1 MANFT
6 LKKPNCI
13 DMIFANA
20 INSPIT
26 LLPNWNPGANWIVDL
41 YFREIN
47 FRNRIIHIIQLFS
60 LENNRPVSEDK
71 ESDFSWVW
79 RTLTPKKILCLLL
92 FSFEISSVSPQFLSD
107 VRGLLKLKH
116 IINRKVNSNIFSSLE
131 INIFSSKLW
140 LCIFHKN
147 SVKSTFSPFL
157 MG

>member
-92 FSFEISSVSPQFLSD
+92 FSFKITSVSPQFLSD
-107 VRGLLKLKH
+107 VRGLSIQLFNSGKTYIHCPKAVLFFQFH
-116 IINRKVNSNIFSSLE
+116 IPVTVPTVMDFY
-131 INIFSSKLW
+131 
-140 LCIFHKN
+140 
-147 SVKSTFSPFL
+147 
-157 MG
+157 